1 MATKRQLKE
10 YASNLEA
17 ILYLNTPE
25 EQLDRLSLLVSE
37 NISIETKID
46 FSLDKLLLDSAT
58 FNEKMASLVFRR
70 RLFKNKTKII

>member
-17 ILYLNTPE
+17 ILYLNSPE

-37 NISIETKID
+37 NISLETKID
-46 FSLDKLLLDSAT
+46 ISLDRLLVDSTA
-58 FNEKMASLVFRR
+58 FNEKMASLIFRR
-70 RLFKNKTKII
+70 RLYKNKTKII